1 MTFGPVTWQELREM
15 ATSREL
21 LPSDVVGQI
30 GMARTMRARTVSG
43 LFDLLGGSDGDG
55 RPGDLVETIGTGVP
69 VGDFGQYEKLMCT
82 RLGRST

>member
-30 GMARTMRARTVSG
+30 GMARTMRAGTVSG

-55 RPGDLVETIGTGVP
+55 RPGDLVETIGTDVP
-69 VGDFGQYEKLMCT
+69 VRNFGQYDTLMHPPP
-82 RLGRST
+82 GRST